1 MSSISRVLHSATW
14 VYFSSH
20 LPDRF
25 CRSPQEVKEAI
36 MRDIN
41 GLVQELTRTSS
52 DVGATFFEMRCLL
65 KILQRCLSVCFNIV
79 SALATST

>member
-1 MSSISRVLHSATW
+1 
-14 VYFSSH
+14 
-20 LPDRF
+20 
-25 CRSPQEVKEAI
+25 